1 MGVLLACGALEV
13 SMPSS
18 SQFFRRFASLACV
31 LVIGLVAAVAGAA
44 GRVQWKSTKLKETSG
59 KAWNVECS
67 IFLARKP
74 DVAHMPMKFEFEPL
88 SYFERAMVDGK
99 ENVVERVVP
108 LSGRQ
113 SLIESVDVGFMDP
126 GTGQIQSRTKFT
138 FKVTRAHGYEAG
150 EYRVTIR
157 DGNGNKVGTPS
168 TLTFD
173 GENEV
178 IDRRSIVFT
187 GEKKKKKPDEAKGE
201 SGGEKSGE
209 EKKEEGASG
218 GEGDKPAEETT
229 SDDTAPASEGDDSD
243 DGEPSPGD
251 APDDVNGKPGGCGCE
266 VPASS
271 RFGAS
276 TLLGALALFSVFAFR
291 RRRLA

>member
-1 MGVLLACGALEV
+1 
-13 SMPSS
+13 MPSS
-18 SQFFRRFASLACV
+18 SQFFRRFASLAC
-31 LVIGLVAAVAGAA
+31 LVMIGLVAAVAGAA

-74 DVAHMPMKFEFEPL
+74 DVAHVPMKFEFEPI

-99 ENVVERVVP
+99 EGVIERTVP

-126 GTGQIQSRTKFT
+126 GSGQIQTRTKFT

-150 EYRVTIR
+150 EYKVTIR
-157 DGNGNKVGTPS
+157 GENGNMIGTPS

-187 GEKKKKKPDEAKGE
+187 GEKKKKKSDDKKDDKGE
-201 SGGEKSGE
+201 SGEKSD
-209 EKKEEGASG
+209 EKKDEGSSS
-218 GEGDKPAEETT
+218 DKPAAESKDDTVPT
-229 SDDTAPASEGDDSD
+229 SDDKEE
-243 DGEPSPGD
+243 GEPSPGD
-251 APDDVNGKPGGCGCE
+251 APDEVNGKPGGCGCE
-266 VPASS
+266 VP
-271 RFGAS
+271 GS
-276 TLLGALALFSVFAFR
+276 TPLGAPSALGGLLLASLLVLR
-291 RRRLA
+291 RRRV

>member
-1 MGVLLACGALEV
+1 
-13 SMPSS
+13 MPSS
-18 SQFFRRFASLACV
+18 SKFFRRFASLACLV
-31 LVIGLVAAVAGAA
+31 LIGLVAAVAMAA

-74 DVAHMPMKFEFEPL
+74 DVAHVPMKFEFEPI

-99 ENVVERVVP
+99 EGVVERVVP

-126 GTGQIQSRTKFT
+126 GSGQIQTRTKFN

-150 EYRVTIR
+150 EYKVTIR
-157 DGNGNKVGTPS
+157 DGTSGSMIGTPS

-187 GEKKKKKPDEAKGE
+187 GEKKKKKPDEKKDE
-201 SGGEKSGE
+201 GGEKSD
-209 EKKEEGASG
+209 EKKDEGSSG
-218 GEGDKPAEETT
+218 GEGDKPADENKSDTVPT
-229 SDDTAPASEGDDSD
+229 SEDKDE
-243 DGEPSPGD
+243 GEPSPGD
-251 APDDVNGKPGGCGCE
+251 APDEVDTKRGGCGCE
-266 VPASS
+266 LPGSAPL
-271 RFGAS
+271 GAPS
-276 TLLGALALFSVFAFR
+276 ALAALALVSGLVLR
-291 RRRLA
+291 RRRA